1 MLIRIG
7 KFDITECWDGVFY
20 KKLSRYPEITAWEIQ
35 TVLDFIRYEKD
46 NGRTCTIEADRKIIN
61 AIDRYRQTYD
71 QGIRVSPPEKIE
83 ECMACLCCNAVLGLV
98 PCAEQSGEGVFHVD
112 ITPCLSMDFDCGLCY
127 NGLGLSNPINIER
140 KIFR

>member
-20 KKLSRYPEITAWEIQ
+20 KKLSRYPEITTWEIQ

-61 AIDRYRQTYD
+61 AIDRYRQTYEN
-71 QGIRVSPPEKIE
+71 IRDMRRKKRLY
-83 ECMACLCCNAVLGLV
+83 CGK
-98 PCAEQSGEGVFHVD
+98 
-112 ITPCLSMDFDCGLCY
+112 DC
-127 NGLGLSNPINIER
+127 I
-140 KIFR
+140 

>member
-71 QGIRVSPPEKIE
+71 QGIRVSPPENDGIIPQKSLTVWDG
-83 ECMACLCCNAVLGLV
+83 MGKTRNV
-98 PCAEQSGEGVFHVD
+98 Q
-112 ITPCLSMDFDCGLCY
+112 
-127 NGLGLSNPINIER
+127 
-140 KIFR
+140 

>member
-61 AIDRYRQTYD
+61 AVFPRRRRSKNAR
-71 QGIRVSPPEKIE
+71 RV
-83 ECMACLCCNAVLGLV
+83 
-98 PCAEQSGEGVFHVD
+98 QSTGGV
-112 ITPCLSMDFDCGLCY
+112 
-127 NGLGLSNPINIER
+127 
-140 KIFR
+140 

>member
-7 KFDITECWDGVFY
+7 EFDITECWDGVFY
-20 KKLSRYPEITAWEIQ
+20 KKLSQYPEITAWEIQ

-71 QGIRVSPPEKIE
+71 QGIHVSPPEKIE
-83 ECMACLCCNAVLGLV
+83 ECTACPKYRGCIVMSKIPFVLLPADPV
-98 PCAEQSGEGVFHVD
+98 M
-112 ITPCLSMDFDCGLCY
+112 LSMMTTT
-127 NGLGLSNPINIER
+127 SARQR
-140 KIFR
+140 KASSRVPNV

>member
-61 AIDRYRQTYD
+61 ASKRTGRSSTRLTVT
-71 QGIRVSPPEKIE
+71 GRPMIRAYVFPRRRRSK
-83 ECMACLCCNAVLGLV
+83 NARRV
-98 PCAEQSGEGVFHVD
+98 QSTGGV
-112 ITPCLSMDFDCGLCY
+112 
-127 NGLGLSNPINIER
+127 
-140 KIFR
+140 

>member
-61 AIDRYRQTYD
+61 AIDRYRHKNPGMRQAAFPGAGTENERRGTSERRTERSERSGRLFRLYYVCVGKLPGRGPACD
-71 QGIRVSPPEKIE
+71 GEEAWKI
-83 ECMACLCCNAVLGLV
+83 
-98 PCAEQSGEGVFHVD
+98 P
-112 ITPCLSMDFDCGLCY
+112 
-127 NGLGLSNPINIER
+127 R
-140 KIFR
+140 

>member
-83 ECMACLCCNAVLGLV
+83 ECTACPKYRGRRLFPSAGMHGKMKKRSWLCIHA
-98 PCAEQSGEGVFHVD
+98 
-112 ITPCLSMDFDCGLCY
+112 
-127 NGLGLSNPINIER
+127 NGRRG
-140 KIFR
+140 

>member
-20 KKLSRYPEITAWEIQ
+20 KKLSRYPDITPWEIQ

-61 AIDRYRQTYD
+61 AIDCYRPAYD

-83 ECMACLCCNAVLGLV
+83 GCTACPRYRGCMTDYVCHTSPVK
-98 PCAEQSGEGVFHVD
+98 
-112 ITPCLSMDFDCGLCY
+112 TP
-127 NGLGLSNPINIER
+127 
-140 KIFR
+140 